1 MSPIFI
7 KHFNKTAA
15 PWGKIFEAAKHP
27 ITQTLGGLAGGA
39 GLSYM
44 EQSPSMTDA
53 GREANL
59 AVNLGA
65 GLAMGNPWARQLLKK
80 TVVDSATGAEVLKN
94 DPRKWLGL
102 SSILAAKTMGLK
114 TWDQGNR
121 LLTHGADASE
131 NVSKATT
138 ELVPL
143 VKGLND
149 ALVGPADI
157 VSPEDVSKALA
168 EGRQVGLRDYIN
180 LAANKA
186 DAFEKKLT
194 GYGSSVSNELGRV
207 SSDFYGKVDQ
217 IGTKFDDIGSRFEK
231 ALPGI
236 EAIGNLANWIP
247 ETAPKVVAAAAGA
260 GALWGGYNLLR
271 DYLNYNRIKKEREAK
286 TQAARPK
293 LAGIS
298 WPVVGK
304 RVLPSV
310 GLGAFEGAVNY
321 ELDPEHPA
329 LAVMAGALGAASGA
343 NIYRGGGKLP
353 GGGTKPLKFNPKG
366 IAGAA
371 GAAILPRSLAFLQ
384 SGAKKNLAEVNSFG
398 ATPKNIALGVGG
410 GALTVAA
417 LAALYQGARAAKQVA
432 EGQPLV
438 DAKTTNTVLT
448 GSGGP
453 DNPNFGGKMLVT
465 LPTRNPGDRETTIE
479 LPLEN
484 MPLSSTLINKIRR
497 DTKRRLRTESDT
509 RTMREEDRSPER
521 MKQMMA
527 VN

>member
-15 PWGKIFEAAKHP
+15 PWSKMLAAIKHP
-27 ITQTLGGLAGGA
+27 ATQTLGGLAGGA
-39 GLSYM
+39 GLAYV

-80 TVVDSATGAEVLKN
+80 TVVNPVTGTEILKN
-94 DPRKWLGL
+94 DPKKWLGL

-121 LLTHGADASE
+121 FLTHGADASA
-131 NVSKATT
+131 NVSKAT
-138 ELVPL
+138 EQLVPL
-143 VKGLND
+143 VTTMNETLN
-149 ALVGPADI
+149 GPG
-157 VSPEDVSKALA
+157 DVVTPDDVAKALA
-168 EGRQVGLRDYIN
+168 EGRAVGIKDYIN
-180 LAANKA
+180 LAVNKGQNL
-186 DAFEKKLT
+186 EKKIT
-194 GYGSSVSNELGRV
+194 EYGAAASKELKDLSAGLSNNV
-207 SSDFYGKVDQ
+207 NQ
-217 IGTKFDDIGSRFEK
+217 IGAKFDDIGGKFEK
-231 ALPGI
+231 ALPAI
-236 EAIGNLANWIP
+236 ESISNLAKWVP

-271 DYLNYNRIKKEREAK
+271 DYLNYNRIKKEREARM
-286 TQAARPK
+286 QPK
-293 LAGIS
+293 LAAVPWGVI
-298 WPVVGK
+298 GK

-321 ELDPEHPA
+321 ELDPDHPA
-329 LAVMAGALGAASGA
+329 LAVLAGTLGAASGA
-343 NIYRGGGKLP
+343 NLYRGGGKLP
-353 GGGTKPLKFNPKG
+353 GGGMKPLRFNPKG
-366 IAGAA
+366 LAQAA
-371 GAAILPRSLAFLQ
+371 GAAILPRSLAYLQ
-384 SGAKKNLAEVNSFG
+384 SGTKENLAQASSHG
-398 ATPKNIALGVGG
+398 ATPANIALGVGG

-438 DAKTTNTVLT
+438 NATTSNTILS

-484 MPLSSTLINKIRR
+484 VPLSDTLINRIRR
-497 DTKRRLRTESDT
+497 DTKRRLRAETST
-509 RTMREEDRSPER
+509 RTMSENNRSPEE
-521 MKQMMA
+521 MKQLMA

>member
-1 MSPIFI
+1 MLAAI
-7 KHFNKTAA
+7 KHPA
-15 PWGKIFEAAKHP
+15 
-27 ITQTLGGLAGGA
+27 TQTLGGLAGGA
-39 GLSYM
+39 GLAYV

-80 TVVDSATGAEVLKN
+80 TVVNPATGAQVLKN

-121 LLTHGADASE
+121 LLMHGADASE

-143 VKGLND
+143 VKGLNET
-149 ALVGPADI
+149 LVGPADI
-157 VSPEDVSKALA
+157 ISPEDVSKALA
-168 EGRQVGLRDYIN
+168 EGRQVGLRDYVN

-186 DAFEKKLT
+186 QALEKTLS
-194 GYGSSVSNELGRV
+194 GYGTSVSKELDRV
-207 SSDFYGKVDQ
+207 SSDVSGKVDQ
-217 IGTKFDDIGSRFEK
+217 IGAKFDDIGSKFEK

-236 EAIGNLANWIP
+236 EAVGNLAKWIP

-286 TQAARPK
+286 IQASRPK
-293 LAGIS
+293 LAG
-298 WPVVGK
+298 VGGFLAK
-304 RVLPSV
+304 RVLPAA
-310 GLGAFEGAVNY
+310 GLGTFEGMVNY

-329 LAVMAGALGAASGA
+329 LAALAGTLGAASGA
-343 NIYRGGGKLP
+343 NLFRGGRKLP
-353 GGGTKPLKFNPKG
+353 GGGTSPYKFNPKG
-366 IAGAA
+366 IQAAA
-371 GAAILPRSLAFLQ
+371 GAAILPRALAYLQ
-384 SGAKKNLAEVNSFG
+384 SGAKENLAQASSHG
-398 ATPKNIALGVGG
+398 ATPTNIALGVGG

-438 DAKTTNTVLT
+438 NATTSNTILS

-453 DNPNFGGKMLVT
+453 ENPNFGGKMLVT

-484 MPLSSTLINKIRR
+484 VPLSDTLINRIRR
-497 DTKRRLRTESDT
+497 DTKRRLRAETST
-509 RTMREEDRSPER
+509 RTMSDDKRSPED
-521 MKQMMA
+521 MKQLMA